1 MAEQLISGPTPRYIG
16 TAAERAAMDPVPNVG
31 SEFFES
37 DTGLTYV
44 FCGGTT
50 WTKKLYP
57 TVEEAI

>member
-1 MAEQLISGPTPRYIG
+1 MAIKMISSPTPRYIG
-16 TAAERAAMDPVPNVG
+16 TASERAAMDPVPPVG

-50 WTKKLYP
+50 WAKKVYK
-57 TVEEAI
+57 TEEAI